1 MDNKPIRLHNSQLT
15 VKALSHLVLGQRWFS
30 LGYLS
35 LKDKTKHKGFF
46 SEQPREYT
54 NEKSEWRFIYFQP
67 KVESMMVYFSHFIPG
82 EAGKKRQYK
91 IIMQKY
97 VNLSKELFNL
107 FHELSRTQR
116 NILRRLKKRIMWNW
130 FALWKKKT
138 CKFDSLSISRTTI
151 GICST
156 INCNTRISKS
166 YATKK
171 QFYYL
176 SSCIKSNKFQTSSS
190 LKKVWQNKTHA
201 CCIILFCTLV

>member
-1 MDNKPIRLHNSQLT
+1 MEIHILSTQSWKHDGLFFTFHPWRSWKKIR
-15 VKALSHLVLGQRWFS
+15 R
-30 LGYLS
+30 
-35 LKDKTKHKGFF
+35 
-46 SEQPREYT
+46 
-54 NEKSEWRFIYFQP
+54 
-67 KVESMMVYFSHFIPG
+67 
-82 EAGKKRQYK
+82 YK

-116 NILRRLKKRIMWNW
+116 HISRRLKKKNHVKLICS
-130 FALWKKKT
+130 LKKKT

-201 CCIILFCTLV
+201 C

>member
-1 MDNKPIRLHNSQLT
+1 MEIHI
-15 VKALSHLVLGQRWFS
+15 LSTQSW
-30 LGYLS
+30 
-35 LKDKTKHKGFF
+35 KHDGLFF
-46 SEQPREYT
+46 TFHP
-54 NEKSEWRFIYFQP
+54 WR
-67 KVESMMVYFSHFIPG
+67 SW
-82 EAGKKRQYK
+82 KKIRQYK

-116 NILRRLKKRIMWNW
+116 NVSRRLKKRIMWNW
-130 FALWKKKT
+130 FALWKKT
-138 CKFDSLSISRTTI
+138 CKFDSLSISRTNI

-201 CCIILFCTLV
+201 CWIILFCTLV

>member
-1 MDNKPIRLHNSQLT
+1 MEIHI
-15 VKALSHLVLGQRWFS
+15 LSTQSW
-30 LGYLS
+30 
-35 LKDKTKHKGFF
+35 KHDGLFF
-46 SEQPREYT
+46 TFHP
-54 NEKSEWRFIYFQP
+54 WR
-67 KVESMMVYFSHFIPG
+67 SW
-82 EAGKKRQYK
+82 KKIRQYK

-116 NILRRLKKRIMWNW
+116 NFSRRFKKKKNHVKLICS
-130 FALWKKKT
+130 LKKKT
-138 CKFDSLSISRTTI
+138 CKFDSLSFSRANI

-156 INCNTRISKS
+156 INCNTWISKS

-201 CCIILFCTLV
+201 C

>member
-1 MDNKPIRLHNSQLT
+1 MEIHILSTQSWKHDGLFFTFHPWRSWKKIRH
-15 VKALSHLVLGQRWFS
+15 
-30 LGYLS
+30 
-35 LKDKTKHKGFF
+35 
-46 SEQPREYT
+46 
-54 NEKSEWRFIYFQP
+54 
-67 KVESMMVYFSHFIPG
+67 
-82 EAGKKRQYK
+82 YK

-116 NILRRLKKRIMWNW
+116 NISIKKKESCEID
-130 FALWKKKT
+130 FFFEKKT
-138 CKFDSLSISRTTI
+138 CKFDSLSNSRTTI

-176 SSCIKSNKFQTSSS
+176 SSFIKSNKFQTSSS

-201 CCIILFCTLV
+201 CWIILFCTLV

>member
-1 MDNKPIRLHNSQLT
+1 MEIHI
-15 VKALSHLVLGQRWFS
+15 LSTQSW
-30 LGYLS
+30 
-35 LKDKTKHKGFF
+35 KHDGLFF
-46 SEQPREYT
+46 TFHP
-54 NEKSEWRFIYFQP
+54 WR
-67 KVESMMVYFSHFIPG
+67 SW
-82 EAGKKRQYK
+82 KKIRQYK

-116 NILRRLKKRIMWNW
+116 NFSRRLKKKNHVKLICS
-130 FALWKKKT
+130 LKKKT
-138 CKFDSLSISRTTI
+138 CKFDSLSISRTNI

>member
-1 MDNKPIRLHNSQLT
+1 MDNIPTRLHNSQLT
-15 VKALSHLVLGQRWFS
+15 VKALRPLVLGQRWFS

-35 LKDKTKHKGFF
+35 LKDKTKQDSSLNSPENTRMKNQNGD
-46 SEQPREYT
+46 SYT
-54 NEKSEWRFIYFQP
+54 FNPKLKAWWFIFHISYLEKLEKI
-67 KVESMMVYFSHFIPG
+67 
-82 EAGKKRQYK
+82 RQYK

-116 NILRRLKKRIMWNW
+116 NVSMRLKKKNHVKLI
-130 FALWKKKT
+130 FSLKKKT
-138 CKFDSLSISRTTI
+138 CKFDSLSNSRTNI

-156 INCNTRISKS
+156 INCNTRTSKS

-171 QFYYL
+171 QFSYL
-176 SSCIKSNKFQTSSS
+176 SFCIKSNKFQTSSS

-201 CCIILFCTLV
+201 CWIILFCTLV

>member
-1 MDNKPIRLHNSQLT
+1 MEIHI
-15 VKALSHLVLGQRWFS
+15 LSTQSW
-30 LGYLS
+30 
-35 LKDKTKHKGFF
+35 KHDGLFF
-46 SEQPREYT
+46 TFHP
-54 NEKSEWRFIYFQP
+54 WR
-67 KVESMMVYFSHFIPG
+67 SW
-82 EAGKKRQYK
+82 KKIRQYK

-116 NILRRLKKRIMWNW
+116 HISRRLKKKESCEIDLL
-130 FALWKKKT
+130 FEKKT
-138 CKFDSLSISRTTI
+138 CKFDSLSISRTII

-201 CCIILFCTLV
+201 C

>member
-1 MDNKPIRLHNSQLT
+1 MEIHL
-15 VKALSHLVLGQRWFS
+15 LSTQSW
-30 LGYLS
+30 
-35 LKDKTKHKGFF
+35 KHDGLFF
-46 SEQPREYT
+46 TFHP
-54 NEKSEWRFIYFQP
+54 WR
-67 KVESMMVYFSHFIPG
+67 SW
-82 EAGKKRQYK
+82 KKIRQYK

-116 NILRRLKKRIMWNW
+116 NFSRRLKNKESCEIDLL
-130 FALWKKKT
+130 FEKKKT
-138 CKFDSLSISRTTI
+138 CKFDSLSFSRANI

-156 INCNTRISKS
+156 INCNTWISKS

-201 CCIILFCTLV
+201 C

>member
-1 MDNKPIRLHNSQLT
+1 MKNQNGDSYTFNPKL
-15 VKALSHLVLGQRWFS
+15 KAWWFIFHISS
-30 LGYLS
+30 L
-35 LKDKTKHKGFF
+35 
-46 SEQPREYT
+46 
-54 NEKSEWRFIYFQP
+54 EKLEKI
-67 KVESMMVYFSHFIPG
+67 
-82 EAGKKRQYK
+82 RQYK

-116 NILRRLKKRIMWNW
+116 NVSRRWKKKESCEIDLL
-130 FALWKKKT
+130 FEKKT

-156 INCNTRISKS
+156 INCNTQISKS

-201 CCIILFCTLV
+201 F

>member
-1 MDNKPIRLHNSQLT
+1 MEIHI
-15 VKALSHLVLGQRWFS
+15 LSTQSW
-30 LGYLS
+30 
-35 LKDKTKHKGFF
+35 KHDGLFF
-46 SEQPREYT
+46 TFHP
-54 NEKSEWRFIYFQP
+54 WR
-67 KVESMMVYFSHFIPG
+67 SW
-82 EAGKKRQYK
+82 KKIRQYK
-91 IIMQKY
+91 IIMQNY

-116 NILRRLKKRIMWNW
+116 NVSRRLKKRIMWNW
-130 FALWKKKT
+130 FALWKKT
-138 CKFDSLSISRTTI
+138 CKFDSLSISRTNI

-201 CCIILFCTLV
+201 CWIILFCTLV

>member
-1 MDNKPIRLHNSQLT
+1 MEIHI
-15 VKALSHLVLGQRWFS
+15 LSTQSW
-30 LGYLS
+30 
-35 LKDKTKHKGFF
+35 KHDGLFF
-46 SEQPREYT
+46 TFHPRR
-54 NEKSEWRFIYFQP
+54 SW
-67 KVESMMVYFSHFIPG
+67 
-82 EAGKKRQYK
+82 KKIRQYK

-116 NILRRLKKRIMWNW
+116 NISRRLKKESCEIDLL
-130 FALWKKKT
+130 FEKKT
-138 CKFDSLSISRTTI
+138 CKFDSLSISRTNI

>member
-1 MDNKPIRLHNSQLT
+1 MEIHI
-15 VKALSHLVLGQRWFS
+15 LSTQSW
-30 LGYLS
+30 
-35 LKDKTKHKGFF
+35 KHDGLFF
-46 SEQPREYT
+46 TFHPWIS
-54 NEKSEWRFIYFQP
+54 W
-67 KVESMMVYFSHFIPG
+67 
-82 EAGKKRQYK
+82 KKIRQYK

-116 NILRRLKKRIMWNW
+116 NISRRLKKKNNVKLICS
-130 FALWKKKT
+130 LKKKT
-138 CKFDSLSISRTTI
+138 CKFDSLSISRTNI

-166 YATKK
+166 YATIKK

-201 CCIILFCTLV
+201 C

>member
-1 MDNKPIRLHNSQLT
+1 MEIHI
-15 VKALSHLVLGQRWFS
+15 LSTQSW
-30 LGYLS
+30 
-35 LKDKTKHKGFF
+35 KHDGLFF
-46 SEQPREYT
+46 TFHP
-54 NEKSEWRFIYFQP
+54 WR
-67 KVESMMVYFSHFIPG
+67 SW
-82 EAGKKRQYK
+82 KKIRQYK

-97 VNLSKELFNL
+97 VNLSKGLFNL

-116 NILRRLKKRIMWNW
+116 NFSRRLKNKESCEIDLL
-130 FALWKKKT
+130 FEKKKT

-201 CCIILFCTLV
+201 C